1 MSTITNRKNALMQA
15 NLETLSSLERRL
27 CVTMPLDK
35 VNTEVESRLK
45 RLARTL
51 KLHGFRPGKV
61 PMKIVEQQFGGQVRQ
76 EVLGDTVQRSFGE
89 AVKEKNLRVAGL
101 PRIEFKPGDAP
112 ADQFEFIATFEVYPE
127 VAIGE
132 LAQVRIERPV
142 VGINEAEVDKT
153 IDILRKQRTHYHVVD
168 RGAQSGDQIGMDY
181 RGTLAGATFDG
192 GIGADQTALLGGGQ
206 LLADFE
212 KNLIGMKAGES
223 REFDVHFPD
232 DYHGKEVAGKDAHFE
247 VQLKAVRE
255 PHVPEA
261 DAEFAKSLG
270 VTDGD
275 LSKMRADVKANLE
288 REVKRRA
295 ETRVKDQVMKSLLD
309 ATKVEVPR
317 ALLNL
322 EVERLMQ
329 GMRHDLERRGL
340 KADRIPMPKEAF
352 EPEALRR
359 VSLGLIL
366 AEMVRLHQLEAKP
379 DQIKAVIREYAQSY
393 EKPEEVMRWYYQQPE
408 RLRDVESIVLEDNV
422 VQWTLS
428 NAIVEDKPTAFD
440 ELMGNAQ

>member
-1 MSTITNRKNALMQA
+1 MEA

-27 CVTMPLDK
+27 SVTLPLEK
-35 VNTEVESRLK
+35 VNTEIESRLK
-45 RLARTL
+45 RLARTV

-76 EVLGDTVQRSFGE
+76 EVLGDAVQHSFGE
-89 AVKEKNLRVAGL
+89 AVKEKNLRVAGY
-101 PRIEFKPGDAP
+101 PRIEVKPGDAP
-112 ADQFEFIATFEVYPE
+112 ADQFEYIATFEVYPE
-127 VAIGE
+127 FAVGE
-132 LAQVRIERPV
+132 LAQVKIERPV
-142 VGINEAEVDKT
+142 VSIGDAEVDKT
-153 IDILRKQRTHYHVVD
+153 IDILRKQRAHFHVVD
-168 RGAQSGDQIGMDY
+168 RDARSGDQVRMDY
-181 RGTLAGATFDG
+181 RGTLAGVAFDG
-192 GIGADQTALLGGGQ
+192 GIGADQNALLGSGQ

-212 KNLIGMKAGES
+212 KNVIGMKAGES

-232 DYHGKEVAGKDAHFE
+232 DYHGKEVAGKDARFE
-247 VQLKAVRE
+247 VQLKEVRQ

-317 ALLNL
+317 ALLDM

-329 GMRHDLERRGL
+329 NMRHDLEQRGL
-340 KADRIPMPKEAF
+340 KADQIPMPKEAF

-366 AEMVRLHQLEAKP
+366 AEMVRLHKLQAKP
-379 DQIKAVIREYAQSY
+379 DQIKAVIQEYAQSY
-393 EKPEEVMRWYYQQPE
+393 EKPEEVVRWYYQQPE
-408 RLRDVESIVLEDNV
+408 RLREVESIVLEANV

-428 NAIVEDKPTAFD
+428 NAKVEDKPTAFD
-440 ELMGNAQ
+440 ELMGNAK

>member
-1 MSTITNRKNALMQA
+1 MFTITNRKNALMQA

-27 CVTMPLDK
+27 SVTLPLDK

-45 RLARTL
+45 RLARTV

-76 EVLGDTVQRSFGE
+76 EVLGDAVQRSFGE
-89 AVKEKNLRVAGL
+89 AVKEKNLRVAGY
-101 PRIEFKPGDAP
+101 PRIEVKPGDAP
-112 ADQFEFIATFEVYPE
+112 ADQFEYIATFEVYPE
-127 VAIGE
+127 VAIGA
-132 LAQVRIERPV
+132 LAEVKIERPV
-142 VGINEAEVDKT
+142 VNIGDAEVDKT

-168 RGAQSGDQIGMDY
+168 RAAQSGDQVRMDY
-181 RGTLAGATFDG
+181 RGTLAGEAFDG
-192 GIGADQTALLGGGQ
+192 GTGADQNALLGSGQ

-212 KNLIGMKAGES
+212 KNIIGIKAGE
-223 REFDVHFPD
+223 RRDFDLHFPD
-232 DYHGKEVAGKDAHFE
+232 DYHGKEVAGKDARFE
-247 VQLKAVRE
+247 VQLKEVRE

-261 DAEFAKSLG
+261 DAEFAKTLG

-317 ALLNL
+317 ALLDM
-322 EVERLMQ
+322 EIERLMQ
-329 GMRHDLERRGL
+329 NMRHDLEQRGL
-340 KADRIPMPKEAF
+340 KADQIPMPKEAF
-352 EPEALRR
+352 EPEAVRR

-366 AEMVRLHQLEAKP
+366 AEMVRLHKLQAKS
-379 DQIKAVIREYAQSY
+379 DQIKTVIQEYAQSY

-408 RLRDVESIVLEDNV
+408 RLREVESIVLEDNV

-428 NAIVEDKPTAFD
+428 NAKVEDKPIAFD

>member
-1 MSTITNRKNALMQA
+1 MQA

-27 CVTMPLDK
+27 SVTLPLDK

-45 RLARTL
+45 HLARTV

-76 EVLGDTVQRSFGE
+76 EVLGDAVQRSFGE
-89 AVKEKNLRVAGL
+89 AVKEKNLRVAGY
-101 PRIEFKPGDAP
+101 PRIEVKPGDAP
-112 ADQFEFIATFEVYPE
+112 VNQFEYVATFEVYPE
-127 VAIGE
+127 VAIGA
-132 LAQVRIERPV
+132 LAQVKIERPV
-142 VGINEAEVDKT
+142 VDVNAAEVDKT

-168 RGAQSGDQIGMDY
+168 RGAQSGDQIRMDY
-181 RGTLAGATFDG
+181 RGTLAGQVFDG
-192 GIGADQTALLGGGQ
+192 GTGTDQKVLLGGGQ

-212 KNLIGMKAGES
+212 KNLIGMRAGER

-232 DYHGKEVAGKDAHFE
+232 DYHGKEVAGKDASFD
-247 VQLKAVRE
+247 VQLKEVQE

-261 DAEFAKSLG
+261 DAAFAKSLG
-270 VTDGD
+270 VADGD
-275 LSKMRADVKANLE
+275 LTKMRADVKANLE

-295 ETRVKDQVMKSLLD
+295 VTLVKDQVMKSLLD
-309 ATKVEVPR
+309 ATKIEVPR
-317 ALLNL
+317 ALLDL
-322 EVERLMQ
+322 EIERLMQ
-329 GMRHDLERRGL
+329 NMRHDLDQRGL
-340 KADRIPMPKEAF
+340 KADQIPMPKEAF

-366 AEMVRLHQLEAKP
+366 AEMVRMHKLEAKP
-379 DQIKAVIREYAQSY
+379 DQIKAVIQEYAQSY
-393 EKPEEVMRWYYQQPE
+393 EKPEEVVRWYYQQPE
-408 RLRDVESIVLEDNV
+408 RLREVESIVLEDNV

-428 NAIVEDKPTAFD
+428 NAKVEDKPTAFD

>member
-1 MSTITNRKNALMQA
+1 MQA

-27 CVTMPLDK
+27 SVTLPLDK

-45 RLARTL
+45 HLARTV

-76 EVLGDTVQRSFGE
+76 EVLGNAVQQSFGE
-89 AVKEKNLRVAGL
+89 AVKEKNLRVAGY
-101 PRIEFKPGDAP
+101 PRIEVKPGDAP
-112 ADQFEFIATFEVYPE
+112 ADRFEYIATFEVYPE

-132 LAQVRIERPV
+132 LAQVKIDRPV
-142 VGINEAEVDKT
+142 AHINDTEVDKT
-153 IDILRKQRTHYHVVD
+153 IDILRKQRTDYHVVD
-168 RGAQSGDQIGMDY
+168 RGAQSGDQVRMDY
-181 RGTLAGATFDG
+181 RGTVAGEVFDG
-192 GIGADQTALLGGGQ
+192 GAGADQNALLGSGQ
-206 LLADFE
+206 LLVDFE
-212 KNLIGMKAGES
+212 KNLMGMKSGES

-232 DYHGKEVAGKDAHFE
+232 DYHGKEVAGKDARFE

-261 DAEFAKSLG
+261 NAEFAKSLG

-295 ETRVKDQVMKSLLD
+295 GTRVKDQVMKSLLD

-317 ALLNL
+317 ALLDL

-329 GMRHDLERRGL
+329 NMRHDLEQRGL
-340 KADRIPMPKEAF
+340 KADQIPMPKEAF
-352 EPEALRR
+352 EPEAVRR

-366 AEMVRLHQLEAKP
+366 AEMVKLHKLEAKP
-379 DQIKAVIREYAQSY
+379 DQIKAVIQEYAQSY
-393 EKPEEVMRWYYQQPE
+393 EKPEEVVRWYYQQPE
-408 RLRDVESIVLEDNV
+408 RLREVESIVLEDNV

-428 NAIVEDKPTAFD
+428 NAKVEDKPIAFD